1 MNHFIFIS
9 EFAVYTFL
17 SYKLRTM
24 AWLDTVFDWHASV
37 QAGPSSATSLPR
49 HLTHTQKP
57 SLYSIQRDQKSVEQ
71 SNRYSQINY
80 SSNSE
85 RKRDCWV
92 KTLCEVSEA
101 FLKHVT
107 E

>member
-71 SNRYSQINY
+71 NNRYSQINY

-92 KTLCEVSEA
+92 TLCEVSEA